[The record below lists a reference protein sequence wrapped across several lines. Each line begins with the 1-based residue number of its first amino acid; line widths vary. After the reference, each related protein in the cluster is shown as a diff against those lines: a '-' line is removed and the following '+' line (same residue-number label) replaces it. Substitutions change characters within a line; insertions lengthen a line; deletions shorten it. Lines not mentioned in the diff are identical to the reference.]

1 MFFFCFAISIICV
14 LYIFSLLLQ
23 RSWMSDVTYLK
34 INLYLRMFHPL
45 STTGLIPV
53 LVLLILNV
61 RITRGIIKLQVGTQ
75 NHPTMHHIYVLQ
87 YHTVTPP
94 NFRVCAWQK
103 VLAKC
108 LKICYNLYIVS
119 KKLKLDFSLFF
130 LFCATL
136 FFSSLIN
143 ALDIK
148 QVIH

>member
-1 MFFFCFAISIICV
+1 MYFRQHWFFFFDNLKQKDMARNRVLLKYIQFFCFAISIICV
-14 LYIFSLLLQ
+14 LFIFSLLLQ

-75 NHPTMHHIYVLQ
+75 NQPTMHHIYVLQ

-108 LKICYNLYIVS
+108 LKICYN
-119 KKLKLDFSLFF
+119 
-130 LFCATL
+130 
-136 FFSSLIN
+136 
-143 ALDIK
+143 
-148 QVIH
+148 

>member
-1 MFFFCFAISIICV
+1 MFFVCFAISIICLV
-14 LYIFSLLLQ
+14 YIFSLLLQ

-75 NHPTMHHIYVLQ
+75 NQPTMHHIYVLQ

-108 LKICYNLYIVS
+108 LKICYNLYIS
-119 KKLKLDFSLFF
+119 RKLKLDFSLFF

-136 FFSSLIN
+136 FFL
-143 ALDIK
+143 L
-148 QVIH
+148 

>member
-75 NHPTMHHIYVLQ
+75 NQPTMHHIYVLQ

-108 LKICYNLYIVS
+108 LKFCYNLYIS
-119 KKLKLDFSLFF
+119 KKLKLDISLFF
-130 LFCATL
+130 LFFATL

-143 ALDIK
+143 GLDIK

>member
-1 MFFFCFAISIICV
+1 MYVFFCFCFAISIICV

-75 NHPTMHHIYVLQ
+75 NQPTMHHIYVLQ

-108 LKICYNLYIVS
+108 LKKFAIIYIYIQ
-119 KKLKLDFSLFF
+119 KTQIRFFPFF

-136 FFSSLIN
+136 FFFFSN
-143 ALDIK
+143 
-148 QVIH
+148 

>member
-61 RITRGIIKLQVGTQ
+61 RITRGIIKLQVGT
-75 NHPTMHHIYVLQ
+75 
-87 YHTVTPP
+87 
-94 NFRVCAWQK
+94 
-103 VLAKC
+103 
-108 LKICYNLYIVS
+108 
-119 KKLKLDFSLFF
+119 
-130 LFCATL
+130 
-136 FFSSLIN
+136 
-143 ALDIK
+143 
-148 QVIH
+148 